1 MIENL
6 GLFGA
11 LALLIFLA
19 LRGGNIVFSAL
30 LASLVVIVT
39 NPISL
44 TDSLN
49 QYFVFGK
56 LGAFSFAGKFFILFA
71 CGAMFGRVM
80 GESKAAAS
88 IAFALA
94 DKLGAQRTLWIV
106 TLACALLTYSG
117 VVVFVVIFAIYPL
130 GLKLIEQAN
139 IPKRLLVGA
148 IALGSGTFT
157 LTALPGTP
165 SIQNVIA
172 SSALGTDLFAA
183 PILGIIATIIMFGTG
198 MWYLE
203 KQRKIAQ
210 ANNELFIDNQSTSN
224 SSSSHS
230 PTNKSEV
237 TNTEYLPHWTLAL
250 IPLFVVIIS
259 ILTPR
264 ILTAIYGA
272 DLTIGNDLFSQIM
285 KFATTQLIL
294 WPSISLFIGCIVGL
308 IIFKSV
314 RSQAIKVLGDGTQD
328 SILPLI
334 NTAAVIGFGG
344 VVTQT
349 QGFGDFV
356 QFLLTIDLPPLISM
370 FVSVSL
376 SSAVVGSSTGGLQI
390 FLQTMAPAYL
400 EMGIPVDILHRIAT
414 IASGGVDSLPHC
426 GAVVAMLTITGMT
439 HKQAYKDIFVLTV
452 IIPVIATITII
463 GCATFYY

>member
-11 LALLIFLA
+11 LALLIILA

-44 TDSLN
+44 ADSLN
-49 QYFVFGK
+49 QYFTFGK

-88 IAFALA
+88 IAYALA
-94 DKLGAQRTLWIV
+94 DKLGAQRTLLIV

-130 GLKLIEQAN
+130 GLKLIEQAK

-183 PILGIIATIIMFGTG
+183 PLLGIIATIIMFGVG
-198 MWYLE
+198 IWYLE

-210 ANNELFIDNQSTSN
+210 ASNEVFIDSQSTSIT
-224 SSSSHS
+224 
-230 PTNKSEV
+230 PTSEAKEID
-237 TNTEYLPHWTLAL
+237 TEYLPHWTLAL
-250 IPLFVVIIS
+250 VPLFFVISS
-259 ILTPR
+259 ILAPR
-264 ILTAIYGA
+264 ILTAIYGVE
-272 DLTIGNDLFSQIM
+272 LTMGDDIFSQVM
-285 KFATTQLIL
+285 AFATTQLIL

-308 IIFKSV
+308 GIFKSV
-314 RSQAIKVLGDGTQD
+314 RTQALKVLGDGTQD

-356 QFLLTIDLPPLISM
+356 QFLLTIDFPPLMSM

-390 FLQTMAPAYL
+390 FLQTMAPSYL

-452 IIPVIATITII
+452 MIPVVATLTII
-463 GCATFYY
+463 GFAALYY

>member
-1 MIENL
+1 MIENI

-11 LALLIFLA
+11 LFLLIVLA
-19 LRGGNIVFSAL
+19 LRGRNIIFSAL

-44 TDSLN
+44 ADSLN
-49 QYFVFGK
+49 QYFIFGK

-80 GESKAAAS
+80 GESKAATS

-106 TLACALLTYSG
+106 TIACALLTYSG

-148 IALGSGTFT
+148 ITLGSGTFT

-183 PILGIIATIIMFGTG
+183 PLLGIIATIIMFGAG
-198 MWYLE
+198 IWYLE
-203 KQRKIAQ
+203 TQRKAAQ
-210 ANNELFIDNQSTSN
+210 INNEGLVNVANDASSTSKE
-224 SSSSHS
+224 
-230 PTNKSEV
+230 TLSESV
-237 TNTEYLPHWTLAL
+237 NLPHWSLAI
-250 IPLFVVIIS
+250 IPLFVVIFC

-264 ILTAIYGA
+264 ILSGIYGA
-272 DLTIGNDLFSQIM
+272 ELTNGDDTFSQLM
-285 KFATTQLIL
+285 TFATTQIIL

-308 IIFKSV
+308 LIFKSIRV
-314 RSQAIKVLGDGTQD
+314 QAVKVLGDGTQD

-349 QGFGDFV
+349 QGFADFV
-356 QFLLTIDLPPLISM
+356 QFLLTIDLPPLLSM

-376 SSAVVGSSTGGLQI
+376 SSSIVGSSAGGLQI
-390 FLQTMAPAYL
+390 FLQTMAESYL
-400 EMGIPVDILHRIAT
+400 ALGIPADVLHRIAT
-414 IASGGVDSLPHC
+414 IASGGFDSLPHC
-426 GAVVAMLTITGMT
+426 GAVVAILTITGMT
-439 HKQAYKDIFVLTV
+439 HKQAYKDIFVITV
-452 IIPVIATITII
+452 VFPVISALAII
-463 GCATFYY
+463 GWVAFFY

>member
-11 LALLIFLA
+11 LALLTILA

-44 TDSLN
+44 ADSLN
-49 QYFVFGK
+49 QYFTFGK

-88 IAFALA
+88 IAYALA
-94 DKLGAQRTLWIV
+94 DKLGAKRALWIV

-130 GLKLIEQAN
+130 GLKLIEQAK
-139 IPKRLLVGA
+139 IPKRLLVSA

-165 SIQNVIA
+165 SIQNVIS

-183 PILGIIATIIMFGTG
+183 PLLGLIATAIMFGAG
-198 MWYLE
+198 IWYLE
-203 KQRKIAQ
+203 KQRKTAIT
-210 ANNELFIDNQSTSN
+210 NNELYISN
-224 SSSSHS
+224 HV
-230 PTNKSEV
+230 EE
-237 TNTEYLPHWTLAL
+237 NTPNTKEAAANAQYLPHWTLAL
-250 IPLFVVIIS
+250 IPLFVVILCIVS
-259 ILTPR
+259 PRVLTG
-264 ILTAIYGA
+264 IYGA
-272 DLTIGNDLFSQIM
+272 ELTAGDGLFSQIM
-285 KFATTQLIL
+285 TFATTQLIL
-294 WPSISLFIGCIVGL
+294 WPSISLFIGCIFGL
-308 IIFKSV
+308 VLFKSV
-314 RSQAIKVLGDGTQD
+314 RNQAVKVLGDGTQD

-349 QGFGDFV
+349 QGFGEFV
-356 QFLLTIDLPPLISM
+356 QFLLAIDLPPLMSM

-376 SSAVVGSSTGGLQI
+376 SSAVVGSSAGGLQI
-390 FLQTMAPAYL
+390 FLQTMAPSYL
-400 EMGIPVDILHRIAT
+400 EMGIPADVLHRIAT
-414 IASGGVDSLPHC
+414 IASGGFDSLPHC
-426 GAVVAMLTITGMT
+426 GAVVAILTITGMT
-439 HKQAYKDIFVLTV
+439 HKQAYKDMFIITV
-452 IIPVIATITII
+452 VIPVIAVLTII
-463 GCATFYY
+463 GCAALFY

>member
-6 GLFGA
+6 GLFGS
-11 LALLIFLA
+11 LALLIILA

-44 TDSLN
+44 ADSLN
-49 QYFVFGK
+49 QYFTFGK

-88 IAFALA
+88 IAYALA
-94 DKLGAQRTLWIV
+94 DKLGAKRALWIV

-117 VVVFVVIFAIYPL
+117 VVVFVIIFAIYPL
-130 GLKLIEQAN
+130 GLKLIEQAK
-139 IPKRLLVGA
+139 IPKRLLVSA

-165 SIQNVIA
+165 SIQNVIS

-183 PILGIIATIIMFGTG
+183 PLLGLIATAIMFGAG
-198 MWYLE
+198 ILYLE
-203 KQRKIAQ
+203 KQRKTALN
-210 ANNELFIDNQSTSN
+210 NNEVCISN
-224 SSSSHS
+224 HLEDDAS
-230 PTNKSEV
+230 TNKETV
-237 TNTEYLPHWTLAL
+237 VEANYLPHWLLAI
-250 IPLFVVIIS
+250 IPLFVVIIC
-259 ILTPR
+259 ILSPR
-264 ILTAIYGA
+264 LLIAIYGA
-272 DLTIGNDLFSQIM
+272 ELTVGDSLLSQIM
-285 KFATTQLIL
+285 LFATTQLIL
-294 WPSISLFIGCIVGL
+294 WPSIALFIGCIVGL
-308 IIFKSV
+308 TLFKLV
-314 RSQAIKVLGDGTQD
+314 RNQAIKVLGDGTQD

-344 VVTQT
+344 IVTQT
-349 QGFGDFV
+349 QGFTDFV

-376 SSAVVGSSTGGLQI
+376 SSAVVGSSAGGLQI

-400 EMGIPVDILHRIAT
+400 EMGIPADVLHRIAT
-414 IASGGVDSLPHC
+414 IASGGFDSLPHC
-426 GAVVAMLTITGMT
+426 GAIVAILTITGMT
-439 HKQAYKDIFVLTV
+439 HKQAYKDMFIITVL
-452 IIPVIATITII
+452 IPVIATITII
-463 GCATFYY
+463 GCAALYY

>member
-1 MIENL
+1 MVENL

-44 TDSLN
+44 ADSLN
-49 QYFVFGK
+49 QYFTFGK
-56 LGAFSFAGKFFILFA
+56 LGAFSFAGKFFILFV

-130 GLKLIEQAN
+130 GLKLIEQAK

-183 PILGIIATIIMFGTG
+183 PMLGIIATIIMFGVG
-198 MWYLE
+198 IWYLE

-210 ANNELFIDNQSTSN
+210 ANNEVFIDNQSTRTSPSN
-224 SSSSHS
+224 
-230 PTNKSEV
+230 KAEEID
-237 TNTEYLPHWTLAL
+237 TEDLLHWALAL
-250 IPLFVVIIS
+250 IPLFFVIIS
-259 ILTPR
+259 ILAPR
-264 ILTAIYGA
+264 ILTAVYGA
-272 DLTIGNDLFSQIM
+272 DLTLGDDLFSQVM

-308 IIFKSV
+308 ALFKPV
-314 RSQAIKVLGDGTQD
+314 RTKAIKVLGDGTQD

-349 QGFGDFV
+349 QGFSDFV
-356 QFLLTIDLPPLISM
+356 QLLLTIDLPPLMSM

-452 IIPVIATITII
+452 IIPVIATMTII
-463 GCATFYY
+463 GCAALYY